1 MVRTETANRRARV
14 AAEHLRIHT
23 CAPGAVFG
31 RRAAHVDLQVAVV
44 VIDDDVRRAADVG
57 GYVPRIMAPACGW
70 MCGFACRRL
79 GGTASRSGDNPRCV
93 DGTSFVAV
101 FFIIIGVGD
110 EGFAK
115 WLR

>member
-1 MVRTETANRRARV
+1 MVCTETADRRARV
-14 AAEHLRIHT
+14 AAEHLRIDT
-23 CAPGAVFG
+23 CAPGTVFG

-57 GYVPRIMAPACGW
+57 GYSPRMMAPAGWW

-79 GGTASRSGDNPRCV
+79 GRGARRSGDDPRYV
-93 DGTSFVAV
+93 DCTSCFVVV
-101 FFIIIGVGD
+101 FIIGVGD
-110 EGFAK
+110 ARFTK